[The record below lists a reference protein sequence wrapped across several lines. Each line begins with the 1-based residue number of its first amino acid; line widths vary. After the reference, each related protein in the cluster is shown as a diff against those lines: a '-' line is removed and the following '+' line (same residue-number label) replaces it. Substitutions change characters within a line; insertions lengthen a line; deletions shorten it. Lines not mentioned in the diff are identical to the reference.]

1 MKEDAGW
8 GGSASFSGKLFD
20 SVVSVVSKV
29 HQTKIHLFSL
39 PESSHEIRLWH
50 IWFVYVYG

>member
-39 PESSHEIRLWH
+39 P
-50 IWFVYVYG
+50 